1 MDFASFAEDPFTLWG
16 EGIDLDQGFQF
27 EASSSKFKA
36 AAQEFFGLGSRYE
49 KVARAYYEYSTL
61 MDAYSQIE
69 LGRKDIGTN
78 EFDQA
83 LVKFDE
89 AAKILRSTIHF
100 GFLAPFISACATTE
114 TTDKM
119 EREDQE
125 CLQGYKN
132 AIALYE
138 QSKLALSFRDEN
150 HFIITVMDAY
160 IRYCISQALFVES
173 IDQRHQGNIEA
184 STDKEK
190 RSKLLRTE
198 FEGLLKKAGEDKKN
212 LLYFPLDDYKR
223 AKEGSFIVSF
233 PEASSLSL
241 LNLGSHTAGIE
252 KIGNFDPIQADLE
265 PSNSMNFSSKV
276 IGKGKIRVIYTD
288 MVTEKRFNE
297 GCLMVI

>member
-1 MDFASFAEDPFTLWG
+1 MASFEDPFTLWG
-16 EGIDLDQGFQF
+16 EGIDLDQSFQF
-27 EASSSKFKA
+27 EESSSKFKA

-69 LGRKDIGTN
+69 MGRKDIGVN

-89 AAKILRSTIHF
+89 SAKILRSTIHF

-119 EREDQE
+119 EREDAE

-132 AIALYE
+132 AIAFYE
-138 QSKLALSFRDEN
+138 QSKLALSFRDER
-150 HFIITVMDAY
+150 HSIITVIDAG

-173 IDQRHQGNIEA
+173 LDQRRQGNIEA
-184 STDKEK
+184 SADKEK
-190 RSKLLRTE
+190 RSKLLRSE
-198 FEGLLKKAGEDKKN
+198 FEGLLKKAGRDKKS
-212 LLYFPLDDYKR
+212 LIYHPLDDYER
-223 AKEGSFIVSF
+223 AKGSAFVVSF
-233 PEASSLSL
+233 PDASSLSL
-241 LNLGSHTAGIE
+241 LNLGSNTARIE
-252 KIGNFDPIQADLE
+252 KIGNYEPLGADLE

-288 MVTEKRFNE
+288 MVCGKKFNE
-297 GCLMVI
+297 GCLMAI